1 MTQIT
6 LRANYSHTSSMAPA
20 AMKAPVIWSFAQNVR
35 QQVLGSMWRK
45 PVDPRHVATRLAAAM
60 INGIALRFVWD
71 FDNTVQ
77 DEQKRQVFGLCEH
90 SPDEPGQIMISINA
104 PALADRP
111 ELERSTLAHE
121 LGHALFDMPAAV
133 HERRRL
139 QLSLRDDNVQRLY
152 RRGDGSRS
160 RAGDMDW
167 DEWRA
172 NEFMGAFL
180 APAISFHQALVRL
193 ANQRS
198 LPMVHRPSLGKFG
211 LPVLHDER
219 LDLGALE
226 EILNLLAEDFG
237 VTPDF
242 VRVRLRKYRLITQ
255 NEV

>member
-6 LRANYSHTSSMAPA
+6 LRANYPHTPSMAPA
-20 AMKAPVIWSFAQNVR
+20 VMKAPVIWSFAQNVR

-45 PVDPRHVATRLAAAM
+45 PWIRAHVAARLAAAI

-160 RAGDMDW
+160 GAGDMDW

-180 APAISFHQALVRL
+180 APPIAFHQALVRL
-193 ANQRS
+193 ANELN
-198 LPMVHRPSLGKFG
+198 LPMTHQPSLGKFG
-211 LPVLHDER
+211 LPVLNGRR
-219 LDLGALE
+219 LDLDALE
-226 EILNLLAEDFG
+226 EVLNLLAEAFG

-242 VRVRLRKYRLITQ
+242 VRVRLRKYKLITQ